1 MYKVG
6 TLLFDEI
13 DNEFGIITGYIEM
26 RMQATT
32 VYVIDWQ
39 ESGTA
44 TMAQFQFNEWLD
56 KKRLEVCDT
65 PGV

>member
-6 TLLFDEI
+6 TLLFDDI
-13 DNEFGIITGYIEM
+13 DNEFGVITGYTEIVTQPT
-26 RMQATT
+26 R
-32 VYVIDWQ
+32 VYIIDWQ

-44 TMAQFQFNEWLD
+44 TMAQFQFNEWVD